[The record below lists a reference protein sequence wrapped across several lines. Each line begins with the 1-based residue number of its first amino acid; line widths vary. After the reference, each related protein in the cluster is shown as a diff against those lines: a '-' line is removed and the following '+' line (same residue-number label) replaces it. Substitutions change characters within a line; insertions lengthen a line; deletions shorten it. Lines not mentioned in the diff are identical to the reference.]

1 MEEGSSP
8 ELTEI
13 HDHNN
18 HEHGHRRRASD
29 TTPSRTPTTSKRR
42 NASLSIST
50 GTGGGGSRRRMSTSH
65 LDPEEKAR
73 RAAAAEGLDK
83 GDKRRMQNK
92 LAQRAFRARSK
103 IVNKTVSPLFHLRTE
118 PSLTTRRQVVWNI

>member
-13 HDHNN
+13 HEHND

-29 TTPSRTPTTSKRR
+29 TTPSRTPTISKRR
-42 NASLSIST
+42 NTSLSISA

-73 RAAAAEGLDK
+73 RASAAEGLDK

-103 IVNKTVSPLFHLRTE
+103 IVNKSVCPTSTILQRTV
-118 PSLTTRRQVVWNI
+118 N